1 ARYIAV
7 GIGSRRYPFIRL
19 RREAVL
25 GSEVNV
31 KEGGMQIDYAE
42 QDARIHAIWL
52 EEMGKAG
59 MQSDMGKYIDETA
72 PPAR

>member
-1 ARYIAV
+1 M
-7 GIGSRRYPFIRL
+7 

-31 KEGGMQIDYAE
+31 REGGMQIDYPD

-52 EEMGKAG
+52 KEMAEAG
-59 MQSDMGKYIDETA
+59 VPSDMGRYIDETST
-72 PPAR
+72 PRQP